1 MFKTILQINRLRKQS
16 DMPPKTAAELNFQP
30 RVGFKFSSSN
40 SLDSKGRRTVLGPGV
55 KLVLANCTLGSS
67 RLPTACTG
75 LLAQPAAHSSSQY
88 LEFLLYP
95 RPGLGTWRCYLI
107 CTSQR
112 SGVMLT
118 PIVQSGK
125 SKFRETSLSKYLLN
139 VYSVPAVPPALTI
152 C

>member
-1 MFKTILQINRLRKQS
+1 MWKLPKDFCKKMFKTILQINRLRKQS

-40 SLDSKGRRTVLGPGV
+40 SLDSKGRQTVLGPGV
-55 KLVLANCTLGSS
+55 KLVLPNCTLGSS
-67 RLPTACTG
+67 HLPTACTG
-75 LLAQPAAHSSSQY
+75 LPAQPAAHSSSQY
-88 LEFLLYP
+88 LESLLYP

-118 PIVQSGK
+118 PLCSRGNQSLEK
-125 SKFRETSLSKYLLN
+125 LHSANIY
-139 VYSVPAVPPALTI
+139 
-152 C
+152 